1 MKVLVGGVPANAQ
14 STNDETVVKL
24 NELAAVGRQA
34 ANICL
39 ACHNVEKDQPHKIGP
54 NLWGLSSRS
63 IAGASGYQ
71 YSLALSNKQGSW
83 NFQQLDKFLRQPA
96 AFAPGNKMAF
106 PGLENVSMRA
116 AVIAWLA
123 TLNSKEANWKI
134 PFDDLLS
141 SQTIVETDIAATNK
155 LLKAGNGS
163 EVVSELCASC
173 HSLRLV
179 VQQGMNRERWEETL
193 DWMVD
198 EQGMDSIAY
207 EKKQIVLDYLSTYY
221 GE

>member
-1 MKVLVGGVPANAQ
+1 MKVLVGIVPANAQ
-14 STNDETVVKL
+14 STNDETVEKL
-24 NELAAVGRQA
+24 NELAAVGRQV
-34 ANICL
+34 ANVCL
-39 ACHNVEKDQPHKIGP
+39 ACHSAEKGQPHKIGP
-54 NLWGLSSRS
+54 NLWALSSRG
-63 IAGASGYQ
+63 IASAGGYQ

-106 PGLENVSMRA
+106 PGIENVSQRA

-134 PFDDLLS
+134 PFDDLLPS
-141 SQTIVETDIAATNK
+141 KSIIETNIATTNR
-155 LLKAGNGS
+155 LLKPGKGN

-179 VQQGMNRERWEETL
+179 IQQGMNRERWEETL

-198 EQGMDSIAY
+198 EQGMDSIASD
-207 EKKQIVLDYLSTYY
+207 KKKIILDYLSTCY